1 MRFVFCDGESCV
13 VDFILGLHMDLATM
27 PFKLPTVAYIQP
39 PKRAMPHEDFAL
51 YRNFVGDGMKSLS
64 GRRHQGRGSRQ
75 LTLTRQSTLMVSMHG
90 ISQDRSGPLPSVL
103 ILIRITRLS
112 NMISHPGPIDRS
124 SFTGEPSDPPNLPST
139 NFQGSSS
146 LWTSHAT
153 QHRQARLSALT
164 IEA

>member
-13 VDFILGLHMDLATM
+13 VDFILGLHMDLAITM

-75 LTLTRQSTLMVSMHG
+75 LTLTRQSTLVSTLG
-90 ISQDRSGPLPSVL
+90 ISQDRSEPLPSV
-103 ILIRITRLS
+103 
-112 NMISHPGPIDRS
+112 
-124 SFTGEPSDPPNLPST
+124 
-139 NFQGSSS
+139 
-146 LWTSHAT
+146 
-153 QHRQARLSALT
+153 
-164 IEA
+164 